1 MSLVEMINSLIDDLG
16 RGLNDSTIR
25 SRLLSLREQAEAI
38 DLDLQRAR
46 ADLKR
51 LKKDA
56 KAQEIVSEQDSVE
69 EFEDGAKKLLQFLF
83 NSGDSAFIEE
93 MANTLGF
100 AKSMAGYDV
109 ETLKRTG
116 MIEVVA
122 FTPGGPR
129 YALTAKGR
137 VHVVRNKLAE

>member
-51 LKKDA
+51 L
-56 KAQEIVSEQDSVE
+56 
-69 EFEDGAKKLLQFLF
+69 
-83 NSGDSAFIEE
+83 
-93 MANTLGF
+93 
-100 AKSMAGYDV
+100 
-109 ETLKRTG
+109 
-116 MIEVVA
+116 
-122 FTPGGPR
+122 
-129 YALTAKGR
+129 
-137 VHVVRNKLAE
+137 